1 MFSETGFFV
10 CYNRLSQICTAEIIF
25 AGNVINFWYHRIL
38 VLLEPIYF
46 SRIQLDGGAGSFFFV
61 NFDGEHRRGARQ

>member
-1 MFSETGFFV
+1 MCFLELAFLFATIVF
-10 CYNRLSQICTAEIIF
+10 LAEIIF